1 MTFGEIVAENVW
13 FDQFIKNMPKRF
25 IPRIDIISID
35 DKKIIIR
42 KGKSSPYVYFIIKGK
57 VIMINEYNNGRIFN
71 YASKNAPGFLGLLEY
86 FSNQKLPSTTI
97 RASGD
102 VLVMRMPINDFSSW
116 IENDFEAYKLF
127 TRYFAS
133 NIFPSIE
140 NKGKAS
146 VLSKKHMLLD
156 FFAMQYSDEIYEAGE
171 YRIPLTKE
179 EMSFR
184 LGVSERTIYRI
195 LQDLLLEKL
204 ISIER
209 GKIKI
214 NESQLEKILNYQY
227 PEEE

>member
-1 MTFGEIVAENVW
+1 MTFVEIVDNNTW
-13 FDQFIKNMPKRF
+13 FEQFVKNMPKRF
-25 IPRIDIISID
+25 IPRIDIISIS

-42 KGKSSPYVYFIIKGK
+42 KGKASPYVYFIIKGK
-57 VIMINEYNNGRIFN
+57 VIMINEYSNGRIFN

-102 VLVMRMPINDFSSW
+102 VLVMRMPVNDFSNW
-116 IENDFEAYKLF
+116 VENDFDAYKLF

-140 NKGKAS
+140 NKGKAIA
-146 VLSKKHMLLD
+146 LSKKHMLLD
-156 FFAMQYSDEIYEAGE
+156 FFIMQYSDEIQGAGS

-179 EMSFR
+179 EISFR

-195 LQDLLLEKL
+195 LQELVHEGL
-204 ISIER
+204 INIDH

-214 NESQLEKILNYQY
+214 SDSQLEKILNYQY